1 MKTRSNLLLGLAG
14 LGFVLAVPAQAASAM
29 DTDLLRAELRIN
41 TLAPEYREG
50 GFIVARHDD
59 GDDSRYEP
67 RRNPRDEPRAKG
79 TAKHQTREVE
89 RASGSQDYGYGY
101 ERRQHEHPP
110 QEGDQRGRR

>member
-1 MKTRSNLLLGLAG
+1 MKTQTNLLLGLAG

-29 DTDLLRAELRIN
+29 DADLLRAELRIN

-59 GDDSRYEP
+59 GDSRYEP

-79 TAKHQTREVE
+79 TAKQQAREAE
-89 RASGSQDYGYGY
+89 RPTGSQDYGYGY
-101 ERRQHEHPP
+101 ERRQHEHPA
-110 QEGDQRGRR
+110 QDGDQRGPR

>member
-1 MKTRSNLLLGLAG
+1 MKTRPNLLLGLVG
-14 LGFVLAVPAQAASAM
+14 LGFVLAVPAQAASPV
-29 DTDLLRAELRIN
+29 DTDLLDAERRIH
-41 TLAPEYREG
+41 TLAQEYREG

-59 GDDSRYEP
+59 GDSKYEP

-79 TAKHQTREVE
+79 SAKHQTREVE

-110 QEGDQRGRR
+110 QEDDQRGRR